1 MARARAVRHIR
12 EWRDPDRTVPWFFI
26 VAESHFS
33 VHYRLNLLGR
43 GLVDSASDTTS
54 IGLTMFSGWILA
66 LPYCGILVLIRKLL
80 KRFGVVQ
87 ETGGEQD
94 EDDQADSRSRQFVI
108 TPTPCDSSRRQRT
121 QENWG

>member
-1 MARARAVRHIR
+1 MHPVAYLCFGLMVIAPIYLVVFRGRFWFGFFAA
-12 EWRDPDRTVPWFFI
+12 WFFM
-26 VAESHFS
+26 VVESHFS
-33 VHYRLNLLGR
+33 VHYRLNLLDR

-66 LPYCGILVLIRKLL
+66 LPCCVILVLIHKLL

-94 EDDQADSRSRQFVI
+94 EDDQAAAAAQSK
-108 TPTPCDSSRRQRT
+108 P
-121 QENWG
+121 